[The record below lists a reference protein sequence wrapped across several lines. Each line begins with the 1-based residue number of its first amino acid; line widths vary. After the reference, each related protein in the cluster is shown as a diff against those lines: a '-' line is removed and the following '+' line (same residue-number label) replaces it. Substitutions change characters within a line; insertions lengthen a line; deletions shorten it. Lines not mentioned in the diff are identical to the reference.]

1 MRVIIQVVD
10 RFHSSS
16 CGIAFGAVKVFL
28 FSSVLGLHANLI
40 QAKNRQEELYK

>member
-16 CGIAFGAVKVFL
+16 CGIAFVKVFL